1 MIRPSESTTPPATL
15 VPPISTP
22 IVRLTRWSSWTGGS
36 GRLVPH
42 PAPGGGGIGV
52 RYPVGGRSGV
62 APGGGRSGV
71 RYPAGGRIRFVLY
84 HRAGG
89 GHCRLEYRHRVL
101 RHRGESVRRGR
112 HLRRQAGARLVQ
124 TAGGPAHRAPGAL
137 RRLVLRRPGGALP
150 HVSGPLAT
158 AERGPDLPAHSPT
171 HPARPRTDQPPLEL
185 ADQVGT
191 RLPGLLRHVVSSPM
205 LSAPPLSASVAS
217 ARVLRPF
224 SAVSMIIFSALR
236 FRMPGIG
243 TRTSTAS
250 S

>member
-52 RYPVGGRSGV
+52 RYP
-62 APGGGRSGV
+62 A
-71 RYPAGGRIRFVLY
+71 
-84 HRAGG
+84 G